1 MKNKYGCLLVLAGI
15 LFGQLTLQA
24 QDAKA
29 IVRQTFKNFAPV
41 LDYSCKASFNFD
53 IPGLNIDHIDGTI
66 FYKRPNKF
74 RVRSN
79 GIIFLPKQ
87 NPNQILNII
96 ADTLTF
102 LPVWIG
108 KQTVNNTNCDIIQLV
123 PLKDIDIVAAKLY
136 IDAKGYVQQAQI
148 TSKENGPANVINT
161 FDASSKYAMPAKSVI
176 SFDMKKFKVPKMVAV
191 DINSKSST
199 VKKDTGKTTGS
210 VSIVFSAY
218 QFNQKIADSVFTAK
232 D

>member
-1 MKNKYGCLLVLAGI
+1 MKNKLRLLLVIAGI
-15 LFGQLTLQA
+15 CIGQYSLHA

-79 GIIFLPKQ
+79 GIVFLPKQ

-102 LPVWIG
+102 LPVWIS
-108 KQTVNNTNCDIIQLV
+108 KQIVNNTSCDIIQLV
-123 PLKDIDIVAAKLY
+123 PLKDMDIVAAKLS
-136 IDAKGYVQQAQI
+136 IDAKGFVQQAQI
-148 TSKENGPANVINT
+148 TSKENGTANVINT
-161 FDASSKYAMPAKSVI
+161 FDATSKYAMPVKSVI

-199 VKKDTGKTTGS
+199 VKKDSGKTTGS
-210 VSIVFSAY
+210 VSILFSAY
-218 QFNQKIADSVFTAK
+218 QFNQKIADSVFTTK

>member
-1 MKNKYGCLLVLAGI
+1 MKNKYSYLLVLAGI
-15 LFGQLTLQA
+15 LIAQLTLQA

-108 KQTVNNTNCDIIQLV
+108 KQTVNNTSCDIIQLV
-123 PLKDIDIVAAKLY
+123 PLKDVDIVAAKLY

-148 TSKENGPANVINT
+148 TSKENGTANVINT
-161 FDASSKYAMPAKSVI
+161 FDATSKYAMPAKSVI

-191 DINSKSST
+191 NINSKSST

-210 VSIVFSAY
+210 VSIVFSSY
-218 QFNQKIADSVFTAK
+218 QFNQKIADSVFTEK